1 MTTKYQKI
9 FTTLK
14 NQIDQGILKT
24 GDRLPSVRQL
34 ASQYAC
40 SKDTVQRALLELS
53 YKNYIYAKPQSGY
66 YVLEEETGKHT
77 DLPLRLKEDRFQAFE
92 DFRTCI
98 NETLV
103 GRDNYL
109 FNYYEKQEGL
119 VDLRQS
125 IASLLREDAIYT
137 QEQQIVITSG
147 TQQALYLLSQV
158 AFPNQKEEILVEQP
172 TYYRINKLIQEQDL
186 PYQSI
191 NRLPQGI
198 DFDQLEAIFKS
209 GRIKF
214 FYTIPRYHY
223 PLGHSYSKQEKEQ
236 ILALAELYDVYIV
249 EDDYLGDYEPHFSP
263 SFHYLDANDRVI
275 YIKSFSTSLF
285 SALRITSMVLP
296 QALLAPVLK
305 LKGTLDYESNLV
317 MQKALS
323 LYIDNGMFAKNKDLL
338 HQQQAVQTE
347 QATSLLYQYSLP
359 IPAWPV
365 IGGVL
370 LDLRQVPSVARLKH
384 SGLPLHFFESD
395 YIQSCPYA
403 FARIN
408 QDKLEEVLPQII
420 AYL

>member
-40 SKDTVQRALLELS
+40 SKDTVQHALLELS

-147 TQQALYLLSQV
+147 TQPSRT
-158 AFPNQKEEILVEQP
+158 K
-172 TYYRINKLIQEQDL
+172 KK
-186 PYQSI
+186 
-191 NRLPQGI
+191 
-198 DFDQLEAIFKS
+198 KS
-209 GRIKF
+209 
-214 FYTIPRYHY
+214 
-223 PLGHSYSKQEKEQ
+223 
-236 ILALAELYDVYIV
+236 
-249 EDDYLGDYEPHFSP
+249 
-263 SFHYLDANDRVI
+263 
-275 YIKSFSTSLF
+275 
-285 SALRITSMVLP
+285 
-296 QALLAPVLK
+296 
-305 LKGTLDYESNLV
+305 
-317 MQKALS
+317 
-323 LYIDNGMFAKNKDLL
+323 
-338 HQQQAVQTE
+338 
-347 QATSLLYQYSLP
+347 
-359 IPAWPV
+359 
-365 IGGVL
+365 
-370 LDLRQVPSVARLKH
+370 
-384 SGLPLHFFESD
+384 
-395 YIQSCPYA
+395 
-403 FARIN
+403 
-408 QDKLEEVLPQII
+408 
-420 AYL
+420 